1 MKNLLNDLVK
11 NRCDDNVQVLA
22 KSLISLTIWCF
33 NSLHQIILQVNE
45 QPEMWNH
52 QNQNVVLILNIL
64 NLICKENKT
73 NCLLYIGRD
82 ILPCK
87 LFINWWRLFAVKMAN
102 LGHFRTIFDLLTIPS
117 HPMKSLDIRR
127 TILVSTSPRIYWFGT
142 RLQNAPSNCSRG
154 CFLSKRSRRESFWY
168 STSETEATNGKRN
181 LNSIWNW
188 SKAISRNSSFS
199 SKFTS
204 LHKFNTRSRC

>member
-1 MKNLLNDLVK
+1 MKDYLKGDNGSKSIELAYTLLEQTFQGTIPNPQILSYLKYSIRSQLITCSGVFSALTSFKKINQQVLHCLLLIGKLLQKNEHFSKTTFSVKNLLNDLVK

-82 ILPCK
+82 TLVD
-87 LFINWWRLFAVKMAN
+87 LSV
-102 LGHFRTIFDLLTIPS
+102 FRKETDCQLL
-117 HPMKSLDIRR
+117 
-127 TILVSTSPRIYWFGT
+127 V
-142 RLQNAPSNCSRG
+142 
-154 CFLSKRSRRESFWY
+154 
-168 STSETEATNGKRN
+168 
-181 LNSIWNW
+181 
-188 SKAISRNSSFS
+188 
-199 SKFTS
+199 
-204 LHKFNTRSRC
+204 